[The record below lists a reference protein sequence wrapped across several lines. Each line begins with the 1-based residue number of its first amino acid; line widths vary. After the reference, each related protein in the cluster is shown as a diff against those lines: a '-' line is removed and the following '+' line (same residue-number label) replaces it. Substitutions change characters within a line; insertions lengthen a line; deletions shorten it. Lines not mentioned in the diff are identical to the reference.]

1 LWSIKCDRN
10 TADEVAVFREGNLNK
25 FQIKEF
31 KADFLLIFSTRWTF
45 DLLPARP
52 VTAEVMLPV
61 AVPWTDKY
69 RFFSI
74 HVTADGQELLEKQVV
89 TAPETWPFTRLDVIV
104 AGQIDWD

>member
-1 LWSIKCDRN
+1 MANR
-10 TADEVAVFREGNLNK
+10 TRG
-25 FQIKEF
+25 KEPRTGF
-31 KADFLLIFSTRWTF
+31 ALEI
-45 DLLPARP
+45 P